1 MRFISAFLI
10 SAVLF
15 SFTLYIFGSFGGA
28 GSLASVQDQDDDAY
42 ILAPY
47 ETENDAD
54 APMLVKSETSGSTEA
69 LKSINEFQADRFGR
83 GRVST

>member
-1 MRFISAFLI
+1 MKFIKAFLI

-15 SFTLYIFGSFGGA
+15 SFTLYIFGSFGGF
-28 GSLASVQDQDDDAY
+28 GSFVPVQSQDDDAY

-47 ETENDAD
+47 EAENDAD
-54 APMLVKSETSGSTEA
+54 APLLVRSETSGSTEA
-69 LKSINEFQADRFGR
+69 LRSINEFQADRFGR